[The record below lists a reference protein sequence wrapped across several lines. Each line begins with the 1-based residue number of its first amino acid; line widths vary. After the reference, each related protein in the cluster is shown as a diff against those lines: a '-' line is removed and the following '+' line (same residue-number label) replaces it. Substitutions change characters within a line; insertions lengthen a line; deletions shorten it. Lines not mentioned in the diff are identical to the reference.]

1 MTSRIK
7 RKARLATVTCA
18 CALLFACAPSLKD
31 NPPREAQTKVPDS
44 FGKAS
49 SGGDTKVR
57 TTKGRDW
64 SGYFSDPKLRALINT
79 ALKNNQEL
87 NIQLQEIIIAKNEVR
102 ALKGEYQPR
111 LDAGAGV
118 GVEKVGR
125 DTSQGVSDEAH
136 GVPEHLGNF
145 EFGLRA
151 SWEIDIW
158 KRLRNSSKAAALRYL
173 STAWG
178 RNFIVTEIV
187 AEIARSYYELV
198 ALDNQLEVLE
208 KNIALQ
214 KNALEIMRL
223 QKEAGRV
230 TELAV
235 QRFEA
240 EVLKNSSREFEL
252 KQEQTRTEN
261 RINFLLGRYPAPI
274 ARTEKKLRDI
284 EPRILEAGVP
294 SDLLENRPDLRQ
306 AELEL
311 EASKLDVKVAR
322 ARFYPAL
329 SVEAGVGYQTYN
341 AGHLFFTPES
351 LAYNAAGN
359 LTAPLLNRAGI
370 KAAYRSANARQL
382 KAVYN
387 YERALVRAFSDV
399 ANELS
404 AVKNYERSFEF
415 ETKQV
420 ENLVSAI
427 EVSSVLFQSARADYM
442 EVLLT
447 RRDSLE
453 AEMDL
458 IDTRLRQL
466 KATVDLYQ
474 ALGGGWK

>member
-1 MTSRIK
+1 MTSKTNRTL
-7 RKARLATVTCA
+7 RFATLISA
-18 CALLFACAPSLKD
+18 SAFLFACAPSLKD
-31 NPPREAQTKVPDS
+31 NPPREARKNVPSSFEQPSRGSETKLPS
-44 FGKAS
+44 
-49 SGGDTKVR
+49 
-57 TTKGRDW
+57 TKGRDW
-64 SGYFSDPKLRALINT
+64 SDYFSDPQLRALINT

-111 LDAGAGV
+111 LEAGAGV

-158 KRLRNSSKAAALRYL
+158 KKLRNSSKAAALRYM
-173 STAWG
+173 STVEG
-178 RNFIVTEIV
+178 RNFVVTEIV
-187 AEIARSYYELV
+187 AEIASSYYELV

-214 KNALEIMRL
+214 KSALEIVRA

-252 KQEQTRTEN
+252 KQQQVRTEN
-261 RINFLLGRYPAPI
+261 RLNFLVGRYPQPVS
-274 ARTEKKLRDI
+274 RTKKKLRDI
-284 EPRILEAGVP
+284 EPRVLEAGVP
-294 SDLLENRPDLRQ
+294 SDPLENRPDIRQ

-329 SVEAGVGYQTYN
+329 SIEAGVGYQTYN

-370 KAAYRSANARQL
+370 KAAYRSAGARQL
-382 KAVYN
+382 KAVYS
-387 YERALVRAFSDV
+387 YEQALLRAFSDV
-399 ANELS
+399 SNELS
-404 AVKNYERSFEF
+404 AVKNYERSFQLESQ
-415 ETKQV
+415 QV
-420 ENLVSAI
+420 ESLDSAI
-427 EVSSVLFQSARADYM
+427 EVSNVLFQSARADYM
-442 EVLLT
+442 EVLMT

-453 AEMDL
+453 AQMEL
-458 IDTRLRQL
+458 IETKLAQL